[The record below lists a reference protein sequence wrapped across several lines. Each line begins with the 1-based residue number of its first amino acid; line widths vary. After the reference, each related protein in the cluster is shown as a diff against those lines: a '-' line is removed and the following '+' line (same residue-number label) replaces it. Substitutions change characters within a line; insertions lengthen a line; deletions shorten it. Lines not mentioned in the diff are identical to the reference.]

1 MLTTQVEK
9 KISKG
14 LIKKNWIKKLENA
27 GIEESPADMI
37 KFFLFL
43 IVSIYTSLVSSEMIT
58 LDCST
63 QNSDRKLSFSLLLG
77 TETKRAIQILK
88 KGQLQMDLN
97 ITDKYFE
104 IGQFTDESK
113 QDLISVMKINKK
125 TLKIDYA
132 KYMELVEPILCIKI

>member
-1 MLTTQVEK
+1 
-9 KISKG
+9 
-14 LIKKNWIKKLENA
+14 
-27 GIEESPADMI
+27 MI

-43 IVSIYTSLVSSEMIT
+43 IVSIYTSLVSSEMIN

-77 TETKRAIQILK
+77 TESKRAIQILK

-132 KYMELVEPILCIKI
+132 KYMELVEQILCIKI

>member
-1 MLTTQVEK
+1 
-9 KISKG
+9 
-14 LIKKNWIKKLENA
+14 
-27 GIEESPADMI
+27 
-37 KFFLFL
+37 
-43 IVSIYTSLVSSEMIT
+43 
-58 LDCST
+58 
-63 QNSDRKLSFSLLLG
+63 
-77 TETKRAIQILK
+77 
-88 KGQLQMDLN
+88 MDLN

>member
-1 MLTTQVEK
+1 
-9 KISKG
+9 
-14 LIKKNWIKKLENA
+14 
-27 GIEESPADMI
+27 MI

-97 ITDKYFE
+97 ITDQYFE

>member
-1 MLTTQVEK
+1 MV
-9 KISKG
+9 
-14 LIKKNWIKKLENA
+14 A
-27 GIEESPADMI
+27 RI
-37 KFFLFL
+37 KFDEGS
-43 IVSIYTSLVSSEMIT
+43 IVIL
-58 LDCST
+58 
-63 QNSDRKLSFSLLLG
+63 
-77 TETKRAIQILK
+77 QILK

-97 ITDKYFE
+97 ITDQYFE